1 MSFYRQNYLGFNIS
15 HFGTA
20 LPCATGPPA
29 AARPRQV
36 HPTRQTKVYGERTGP
51 NAKLGAGTVA
61 RSPPEEG
68 LLGPLESSGRRGYTL
83 IVNVGVW
90 LWCLQPTTRPEPEL

>member
-51 NAKLGAGTVA
+51 NAKLG
-61 RSPPEEG
+61 E
-68 LLGPLESSGRRGYTL
+68 RGASKGAIPDPRYGGGSLKHGNPNT
-83 IVNVGVW
+83 I
-90 LWCLQPTTRPEPEL
+90 QQ